1 MLEAQ
6 IWTPYEAEE
15 IAFKGY
21 KELRDEV
28 RRRAHQAIGDDRA
41 KERAALLDVVFL
53 MDRWRDEMAARFGVD
68 SPAGPARP
76 DLLDTDAP
84 RGTCRQLDR
93 AAANRPQ
100 HARWAS

>member
-1 MLEAQ
+1 MWTSREAV
-6 IWTPYEAEE
+6 AV
-15 IAFKGY
+15 AFGGY
-21 KELRDEV
+21 DELRDEV
-28 RRRAHQAIGDDRA
+28 RRRAHQASGDDRA
-41 KERAALLDVVFL
+41 RERGALLEVVFL
-53 MDRWRDEMAARFGVD
+53 LDRWRDEMAARFGVD

-100 HARWAS
+100 HARWVS